1 MKKALI
7 PLVASLA
14 MLVVPG
20 CILVPPGSTG
30 SGISLGTTGG
40 SGTIVVAG
48 LAANPTNIADAN
60 SRITFTVVAQ
70 DNNGLP
76 MQYTWSA
83 TKGTLSATAGQMVY
97 WSPDNSAGQV
107 DSGTATV
114 MVLITDSSGASQEA
128 AVNLTI
134 QPSGQTVVSAPTAT
148 PAPTSSPTPAPTA
161 SPSASPSPS
170 PSASPS
176 ASPVV

>member
-7 PLVASLA
+7 PLAASLA
-14 MLVVPG
+14 MLVAPG
-20 CILVPPGSTG
+20 CILVPGAG
-30 SGISLGTTGG
+30 GLSGISLGTTGG
-40 SGTIVVAG
+40 AGTIVVAG

-70 DNNGLP
+70 DNNALP

-134 QPSGQTVVSAPTAT
+134 QPNGQTQVSAPSTAPAAT
-148 PAPTSSPTPAPTA
+148 PAPTSSP
-161 SPSASPSPS
+161 SATPSPS

-176 ASPVV
+176 ASPSV